1 MEEEHIQLAQ
11 SLLERIEETED
22 EERYR
27 SYRDQLYGI
36 GLHIIPLL
44 RTELSHPH
52 FRRRMAA
59 ATNLGRLGDAGAVF
73 PLLKLLSDPQASVR
87 EMALFSLGILGDAS
101 GNLSVIDAVLNSLN
115 DYDADV
121 RYRALVALSDLGYA
135 ELEEVLIR
143 SMSDEAYGV
152 REQALGQLRSLG
164 SVRAVPVVLRALLE
178 RESEMQQMAEE
189 ALDRLVPKMTREH
202 YRQLQ
207 EQLKPRERRLILNYL
222 EARNLQEVYST
233 LWRKLQIVSKSSTP
247 KRNLDKYGR
256 ILNTPEELEF
266 LSRAFGRDEEVQLL
280 VDHFSLAEVQRS
292 ILLVGETG
300 VGKSAI
306 IQEFVHQLADQDGDW
321 KILETNTSELISGT
335 RYLGDWET
343 KLKEMT
349 EAILKEDG
357 RVILYITNPNDLL
370 GAGAHSKS
378 DENFADFFKPY
389 LQRGQLHMIAECTEE
404 AIKGGL
410 SRDPGFLRLFRQIKV
425 RPMDDAQTLGVL
437 QQRIG
442 TLKARGGRAVN
453 AEAQTLE
460 QVVDFARSF
469 YTRAFAPGR
478 ACDLLDALVDFAGR
492 QESRPG
498 IDPLL
503 GDPRDDAASTVSHPR
518 TSEASI
524 APVKA
529 ASKAPSKADPS
540 AELRETTEIQKV
552 VLPPLTLRVAQIPA
566 CLSELT
572 GMSLDLLD
580 DSVPL
585 DLEAAEAW
593 FKSRLIDQDHAVDS
607 LIDRLAMVKA
617 GLGDPNRPLGVFFL
631 VGPTGVGKTHFSKL
645 MAERL
650 FGSAERMIRF
660 DLSEYQGR
668 FAIEKLI
675 GSPHDK
681 DREGLLTEAVKN
693 QPFSVLLFDEFEKAD
708 PEIYNLFLQILD
720 EGRLTDANGDTTD
733 FRQTLIFLTSNL
745 GASKTSI
752 SPVGFGAVRTVPG
765 GEEPART
772 PESSRAA
779 RERNHYSSRIHEKL
793 DEFFAPEFLNR
804 LDEVVAFDPLTPR
817 AMGRLVRIEL
827 DKALGRRGF
836 ERRKL
841 QVRPTPG
848 AIKWLETH
856 GFSQRFGAR
865 ELKRVIERNVLS
877 PISRLIVAEPEVLR
891 GRTIRVDEE
900 DGALR
905 VDFVEPEIPALPRQ
919 PRVPTRVD

>member
-1 MEEEHIQLAQ
+1 MDENKVQLAQ
-11 SLLERIEETED
+11 SLLERIEEAED

-27 SYRDQLYGI
+27 SCRDQLYGI
-36 GLHIIPLL
+36 GPHILPLL
-44 RTELSHPH
+44 REELGHH
-52 FRRRMAA
+52 HYRRRMAA
-59 ATNLGRLGDAGAVF
+59 ATNLGRLGDTHSAHALV
-73 PLLKLLSDPQASVR
+73 KLLSDPQASVR
-87 EMALFSLGILGDAS
+87 EMALFALGILGDAS
-101 GNLSVIDAVLNSLN
+101 VTESILNSLN

-121 RYRALVALSDLGYA
+121 RYRALVALSDLGYV

-152 REQALGQLRSLG
+152 REQALGQLRTLG
-164 SVRAVPVVLRALLE
+164 SVRAVPAILRALLE

-202 YRQLQ
+202 YRQLR

-222 EARNLQEVYST
+222 EARNLQEVYAT
-233 LWRKLQIVSKSSTP
+233 LWKKLQLVSRASVQ

-256 ILNTPEELEF
+256 ILNTPEEREF
-266 LSRAFGRDEEVQLL
+266 LGRAYGRDEDVSVL
-280 VDHFSLAEVQRS
+280 VDHFSLEDVQRS
-292 ILLVGETG
+292 ILLVGEAG
-300 VGKSAI
+300 VGKTAI
-306 IQEFVHQLADQDGDW
+306 IQEFVHQLADGEGDW

-349 EAILKEDG
+349 EAILKEDA
-357 RVILYITNPNDLL
+357 RVILYMTNPNDLL

-410 SRDPGFLRLFRQIKV
+410 NRDPGFLRLFRQIKV
-425 RPMDDAQTLGVL
+425 RPMDDAQTLEVL
-437 QQRIG
+437 QKRIG
-442 TLKARGGRAVN
+442 TLTARGGRAVT
-453 AEAQTLE
+453 AEPQTLE

-492 QESRPG
+492 Q
-498 IDPLL
+498 
-503 GDPRDDAASTVSHPR
+503 DARNLQSTDAPQSPVPTKTPASHQR
-518 TSEASI
+518 TSET
-524 APVKA
+524 
-529 ASKAPSKADPS
+529 DPS
-540 AELRETTEIQKV
+540 PAKASVNSNEDADSRKTTEIKKV
-552 VLPPLTLRVAQIPA
+552 KRAPLTLRVDQIPA
-566 CLSELT
+566 CLSEVT

-585 DLEAAEAW
+585 DLEASETW
-593 FKSRLIDQDHAVDS
+593 FKNRLIDQDHAVDS
-607 LIDRLAMVKA
+607 LLDRLAMVKA
-617 GLGDPNRPLGVFFL
+617 GLGDPSRPLGVYFL
-631 VGPTGVGKTHFSKL
+631 VGPTGVGKTYFSKL
-645 MAERL
+645 VAERL
-650 FGSAERMIRF
+650 FGNDERMIRF

-668 FAIEKLI
+668 FALEKLI

-708 PEIYNLFLQILD
+708 AEIYNVFLQILD
-720 EGRLTDANGDTTD
+720 EGRLTDASGRTTD

-752 SPVGFGAVRTVPG
+752 SPVGFGTARRDSG
-765 GEEPART
+765 GNEEPART
-772 PESSRAA
+772 PESRQPSRSRSYYA
-779 RERNHYSSRIHEKL
+779 SRIHEKL

-804 LDEVVAFDPLTPR
+804 LDEVVTFEPLTPR
-817 AMGRLVRIEL
+817 AMGRLVSIEI

-841 QVRPTPG
+841 RVRTTP
-848 AIKWLETH
+848 AAMKWLEKN
-856 GFSQRFGAR
+856 GFSKRFGAR
-865 ELKRVIERNVLS
+865 ELKRVIERRVLS
-877 PISRLIVAEPEVLR
+877 PISRLIVAEPGMHR
-891 GRTIRVDEE
+891 GRTIMVDAVAGE
-900 DGALR
+900 LKF
-905 VDFVEPEIPALPRQ
+905 DFAESEIPALPRP
-919 PRVPTRVD
+919 PRTPSRVD